1 MNYLSYLF
9 FLLLIST
16 TSCAQPH
23 SANLC
28 ANEKFDNEVNSYL
41 SYSIPI
47 LSVQDLNKIQ
57 NDVVI
62 LDARELEEYNIS
74 HIKNA
79 KHIGY
84 DKFDK
89 ERLKSLNKNDK
100 IIVYCSIGYRS
111 EKIGE
116 KLKKHGFTNVYNLY
130 GSIFEWANVGYPL
143 VDNKGNK
150 TTKLHTYNKK
160 WSKWVDNTQIEKI
173 Y

>member
-1 MNYLSYLF
+1 MNYLSC
-9 FLLLIST
+9 FLLLFLISS
-16 TSCAQPH
+16 TSCAQH
-23 SANLC
+23 QSSNLC
-28 ANEKFDNEVNSYL
+28 VNEKFDKEVSSYL

-79 KHIGY
+79 QHIGY
-84 DKFDK
+84 DHFDK
-89 ERLKSLNKNDK
+89 EKLKSFNKNDK
-100 IIVYCSIGYRS
+100 IVIYCSIGYRS

-116 KLKKHGFTNVYNLY
+116 KFKKQGFTNVYNLY

-143 VDNKGNK
+143 IDIKNHR